1 MRQLMSDLLFDRPLN
16 AEDKTN
22 NCHPELLPLAN
33 AMRSNYNIVD
43 KVRKIQ
49 QDFLTQNDCLCHG
62 DFSADNI
69 LVTRGSFKVC
79 ELVLY
84 VCV

>member
-1 MRQLMSDLLFDRPLN
+1 MRQLMSNLLFDRPLN

-22 NCHPELLPLAN
+22 NCRPEILPHAN
-33 AMRSNYNIVD
+33 ALRRNSKIVG

-49 QDFLTQNDCLCHG
+49 QDFLAQNDCLCHG

-69 LVTRGSFKVC
+69 LVTRDSFKVC
-79 ELVLY
+79 R
-84 VCV
+84 